1 MLQIMFKQNLKTPLL
16 LLCLILALPAAR
28 ATHVAG
34 ADIAYQQIAA
44 YKFKVVYRV
53 YRTCK
58 DLPLSAIDFKV
69 SCENGNNTKVL
80 TAGRTS
86 IRDISEICSKDT
98 PPCSP
103 QNTTTNAGLE
113 EHTFEV
119 TVDFNQAPFTDIKNA
134 CCKAVFSASTCC
146 RNGAVTNI
154 SPGNFY
160 LDAMVDLCATAAKG
174 NTSPEFRSRPMLNIC
189 CNQPFAYNSG
199 GVETADGDSLS
210 FEISSPLKGLNDPEV
225 YTGGKSN
232 SVPMTPYCPPTPGTL
247 NCTALPSAKPPRG
260 FFFDKSNGD
269 LVFTPINCSEAGV
282 MVFKVSEWRR
292 DSSGTM
298 QLIGY
303 VKRESTWYVQVC
315 SDNNPPSF
323 TGNNKYSV
331 CEGNQICFN
340 ITTKD
345 EPFLPKQT
353 TPDTVTVSWDSGIAG
368 AQFMIAN
375 PTDREKDVHFCW
387 KTKTGDARAAA
398 YRFTVQVKDDFCS
411 PPARASRTYTIQ
423 VKPKA
428 QSTRFY
434 TKLFKGGMAFY
445 ALPADTVNHKDYR
458 FQYTIRDSSNSG
470 SPLYL
475 SYKQRDSF
483 VFPSAGRYF
492 VEHAINNPPYNCPT
506 VYVDSI
512 TITAEHMLKL
522 NTEVR
527 SDLQVFPNPGNGF
540 IHIRSS
546 ALQLENAMLR
556 VYGADG
562 RLICEK
568 RNSETG
574 VDLTALVSGLYTLE
588 IQAGDDRIYRPL
600 LIE

>member
-1 MLQIMFKQNLKTPLL
+1 MLKPILKSHLL
-16 LLCLILALPAAR
+16 LICLMMALPSAR

-34 ADIAYQQIAA
+34 ADIAYQQIAP

-69 SCENGNNTKVL
+69 SCENGSNTKVL
-80 TAGRTS
+80 TASRTS

-103 QNTTTNAGLE
+103 QNTTTNGGLE

-160 LDAMVDLCATAAKG
+160 LDAMVDLCATAANG
-174 NTSPEFRSRPMLNIC
+174 NSSPEFRSRPMLNIC
-189 CNQPFAYNSG
+189 CNQPFTYNSG

-210 FEISSPLKGLNDPEV
+210 FELSSPLKGLNDPEI
-225 YTGGKSN
+225 YTGSFN
-232 SVPMTPYCPPTPGTL
+232 QSIPMTPYCPPNPGVL
-247 NCTALPSAKPPRG
+247 NCRALPGAKPPRG
-260 FFFDKSNGD
+260 FYFDNENGD
-269 LVFTPINCSEAGV
+269 VIFTPTNCSEAGV
-282 MVFKVSEWRR
+282 VVFTVKEWRK
-292 DSSGTM
+292 DSSGIM
-298 QLIGY
+298 RLIGY
-303 VKRESTWYVQVC
+303 VKRESTWYVQIC
-315 SDNNPPSF
+315 TDNNPPYI
-323 TGNNKYSV
+323 TGTNKYSI
-331 CEGNQICFN
+331 CEGEKICFN
-340 ITTKD
+340 IATKD
-345 EPFLPKQT
+345 DPYLPNQT
-353 TPDTVTVSWDSGIAG
+353 TADTVTVSWDSGIAG

-375 PTDREKDVHFCW
+375 PAAREKDVHFCW
-387 KTKTGDARAAA
+387 QTAEGDARAAA
-398 YRFTVQVKDDFCS
+398 YRFTAHVADNYCS

-428 QSTRFY
+428 QSTRVY
-434 TKLFKGGMAFY
+434 SKLFKGSMSFY
-445 ALPADTVNHKDYR
+445 ALPADTAKHKDYR
-458 FQYTIRDSSNSG
+458 FQCTIRDSSNSG
-470 SPLYL
+470 TPLFV
-475 SYKQRDSF
+475 SYNQRDTF
-483 VFPSAGRYF
+483 MFPTAGRYY
-492 VEHAINNPPYNCPT
+492 VEHVINNPPYNCPT

-527 SDLQVFPNPGNGF
+527 GDLQVFPNPGNGF

-546 ALQLENAMLR
+546 ALQLENALLR

-568 RNSETG
+568 RNTASG